1 MSSED
6 LKLTPEEALKN
17 EERKKWLEEHPF
29 TKKWLDTCP
38 GEVGRPS
45 PVYERPKMAEII
57 NGTEKIDIEKAMA
70 KEIKIEGKKN
80 KNGIIDIE
88 VPDSEKPL
96 NAIEMTYGQIPVG
109 ARIKNSDIE
118 VVKPQ
123 TGLDEY
129 EDDSDIF
136 ETKRPGSVLKNYQ
149 KDVAEH
155 KIKRKYEKSVL
166 TPEEEETLKEKF
178 IQEKTDEIMKGIEDW
193 TKGNWANEYVPG
205 EDKTEV
211 KEAWNE
217 EVHKVREALGCL
229 RDVFNDYK
237 CNMDKLGRDTLKKI
251 GIIETASKKKEYE
264 KPECKVSYVGS
275 PEEENMPKNMAE
287 VMPKN
292 SFDGICLDLMDLHR
306 RKNKDYGNAAHESYK
321 EFGIT
326 SYVIRLND
334 KLNRLKS
341 LTKPGTEMEI
351 KDESIIDTLKDLAA
365 YAIMAIESLRNA

>member
-38 GEVGRPS
+38 GDVGRPS

-129 EDDSDIF
+129 EDNSDIF
-136 ETKRPGSVLKNYQ
+136 ETKRPGSVLKEYA
-149 KDVAEH
+149 KDKKREEIKRDMSKYIMNDQEEE
-155 KIKRKYEKSVL
+155 KIKNML
-166 TPEEEETLKEKF
+166 HLKE
-178 IQEKTDEIMKGIEDW
+178 
-193 TKGNWANEYVPG
+193 TKKDNDAVVPG
-205 EDKTEV
+205 
-211 KEAWNE
+211 N
-217 EVHKVREALGCL
+217 
-229 RDVFNDYK
+229 
-237 CNMDKLGRDTLKKI
+237 
-251 GIIETASKKKEYE
+251 
-264 KPECKVSYVGS
+264 
-275 PEEENMPKNMAE
+275 
-287 VMPKN
+287 
-292 SFDGICLDLMDLHR
+292 FDGICKDLMALHA

-321 EFGIT
+321 EFGLI

-334 KLNRLKS
+334 KMKRLKS
-341 LTKPGTEMEI
+341 LTKPGVEQEV
-351 KDESIIDTLKDLAA
+351 KGESIEDTLMDLAA
-365 YAIMAIESLRNA
+365 YAIMAIESLRS

>member
-38 GEVGRPS
+38 GDVGRPS

-80 KNGIIDIE
+80 KNGIIDNE

-96 NAIEMTYGQIPVG
+96 NAIEMTYEQIPVG
-109 ARIKNSDIE
+109 AKSNGIE

-123 TGLDEY
+123 KDLDGY
-129 EDDSDIF
+129 EDASDIF
-136 ETKRPGSVLKNYQ
+136 EKKRPGSVLKDYQ

-178 IQEKTDEIMKGIEDW
+178 IQEKTDEIMNAIKELSKGYMPKENIDVSKKISEEDMFEIARKIFGIEKHPSRLEKF
-193 TKGNWANEYVPG
+193 TKFVQACQ
-205 EDKTEV
+205 K
-211 KEAWNE
+211 AAE
-217 EVHKVREALGCL
+217 EREQ
-229 RDVFNDYK
+229 D
-237 CNMDKLGRDTLKKI
+237 
-251 GIIETASKKKEYE
+251 KKEYVA
-264 KPECKVSYVGS
+264 PECEIV
-275 PEEENMPKNMAE
+275 EEGVIPGD
-287 VMPKN
+287 
-292 SFDGICLDLMDLHR
+292 FDGICRDLMALHA

-321 EFGIT
+321 EFGLI

-334 KLNRLKS
+334 KMKRLKS
-341 LTKPGTEMEI
+341 LTKPGVEQEV
-351 KDESIIDTLKDLAA
+351 KGESIEDTLMDLAA
-365 YAIMAIESLRNA
+365 YAIMAIESLRS